1 VAINTQPAG
10 SSLLSGNQQRFLAGA
25 ARTTGLNP
33 NVLGAWLR
41 NEEPKTD
48 QNTDPAGHGRYN
60 FLNVGITDSKPYG
73 AASTYWNTTPEA
85 AGTATGKWLLGQLA
99 IPGFG
104 KSAPSIQALRNVAGK
119 SPAEQIRAIQ
129 QSGWASGG
137 EKAMPGLFA
146 QITGSGGI
154 PTQSAAPAATGA
166 APQPTLQTAQQPG
179 APNPLSALSLG
190 ALQTSFDTQRQAN
203 QRSLDALGK
212 LSGHQV
218 QAAAGPDLTSLIQ
231 QAQTSEASAPTQAK
245 PQHVSLAPHA
255 KTPTGLDAQGQKA
268 VELAKTYLGTKYV
281 FGGASPKTGFDCSGL
296 LAWTW
301 NKLGVKIPRT
311 SEQQWHAGTPVAKDA
326 VQPGDAVFFV
336 HSDGDVGHVGMAIGN
351 GQYIEAP
358 HTGDVV
364 KIANLA
370 DASNFIG
377 ARRFA

>member
-1 VAINTQPAG
+1 VTPNPTQVSGLTAIKQAAKANGLAWQPLAAIAHHESNLNPGAVGDQGTSFGLFQLHQGGALPAG
-10 SSLLSGNQQRFLAGA
+10 TPTTQATNPMWNASFA
-25 ARTTGLNP
+25 ARAIKALNIQNLP
-33 NVLGAWLR
+33 YAQQTYQISKR
-41 NEEPKTD
+41 FERPTD
-48 QNTDPAGHGRYN
+48 
-60 FLNVGITDSKPYG
+60 
-73 AASTYWNTTPEA
+73 
-85 AGTATGKWLLGQLA
+85 
-99 IPGFG
+99 
-104 KSAPSIQALRNVAGK
+104 VAGETRD
-119 SPAEQIRAIQ
+119 ANDYLRAL
-129 QSGWASGG
+129 GG
-137 EKAMPGLFA
+137 L
-146 QITGSGGI
+146 
-154 PTQSAAPAATGA
+154 QSAAPAATGA